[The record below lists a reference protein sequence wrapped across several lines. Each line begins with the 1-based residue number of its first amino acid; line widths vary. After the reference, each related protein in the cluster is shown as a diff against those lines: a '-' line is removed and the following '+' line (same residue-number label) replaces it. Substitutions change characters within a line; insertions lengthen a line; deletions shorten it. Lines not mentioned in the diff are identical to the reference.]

1 MDSKADV
8 REGFI
13 RPINPRTDLREIA
26 DLIELCFKDT
36 IDEDGMDYIRY
47 LRKLASNMNSYWWGG
62 DFPTSSFTQIQG
74 FVYEVDEKIVG
85 NLSMIPFHKNG
96 EFIYL
101 VANVAVHPQY
111 RRKRIALDLTS
122 RSLKYAK
129 EKLAKSVWLQV
140 RDDNPPA
147 IELYTQMG
155 FLEKCRRSTF
165 TIQPLIKL
173 KDYMGYGV
181 SIRRRSHEEWDQHK
195 HWLKVVYPDDVR
207 WNVGLRENR
216 FEPGFLKWLN
226 RLISG
231 LSIINISIQKDNKV
245 IGFATLEKTNLYA
258 DNLWI
263 ACQEEFDDQVIR
275 ASIPY
280 FRKSAFFVRPQTI
293 NYPVG
298 RGGKAFEDLGFIKNH
313 TLIWMEERISKNG
326 FLSEV

>member
-1 MDSKADV
+1 MDLKTDV
-8 REGFI
+8 REGYI
-13 RPINPRTDLREIA
+13 RLINPRTDLREIA

-47 LRKLASNMNSYWWGG
+47 LRKIASNVNSYWWGG
-62 DFPTSSFTQIQG
+62 DYPVTSFTQIQG

-101 VANVAVHPQY
+101 VANVAVHPQF
-111 RRKRIALDLTS
+111 RRQGIALDLTS

-147 IELYTQMG
+147 IQLYTQMG
-155 FLEKCRRSTF
+155 FLEKCRRSTY
-165 TIQPLIKL
+165 TIHPAIKL
-173 KDYMGYGV
+173 KDYLGYG
-181 SIRRRSHEEWDQHK
+181 INIKRRSNDDWPKHK
-195 HWLKVVYPDDVR
+195 SWLNEVYPKDVR

-216 FEPGFLKWLN
+216 FEPGILKMLN
-226 RLISG
+226 RFFSG
-231 LSIINISIQKDNKV
+231 LSMKNITIEKDNKV
-245 IGFATLEKTNLYA
+245 IGFASLEKTNLYA

-263 ACQEEFDDQVIR
+263 ACPEEFDDTVIR
-275 ASIPY
+275 AAVPN
-280 FRKSAFFVRPQTI
+280 FRNSTFFIRPQTI

-298 RGGKAFEDLGFIKNH
+298 RGVKAFEDLGFSKNH
-313 TLIWMEERISKNG
+313 TLIWMEERIEKNG
-326 FLSEV
+326 FLAEV